1 MQKLFSLVIFSTI
14 LFSISTKA
22 QNADIIFTNANIITA
37 ASKGARANS
46 MAIKDGK
53 ILFAGDIKN
62 SLQYKNA
69 KTQIIDLNGKT
80 IIPGFND
87 VHLHPN
93 PETDF
98 KELDHVIKIDTVTSI
113 SSLIKILTEKAKITP
128 EGMLIRARGYNES
141 KLGME
146 PTSIILDAAST
157 KHPIILTH
165 ASGHKSVVNTY
176 VLNINHI
183 TKIMGLL
190 LFF

>member
-62 SLQYKNA
+62 SLQYKSA

-98 KELDHVIKIDTVTSI
+98 KELDHVIKVDTVTSI
-113 SSLIKILTEKAKITP
+113 TSLIKILTEKAKITP
-128 EGMLIRARGYNES
+128 EGMLIRARAVSYTH
-141 KLGME
+141 LTL
-146 PTSIILDAAST
+146 PTKRI
-157 KHPIILTH
+157 
-165 ASGHKSVVNTY
+165 V
-176 VLNINHI
+176 
-183 TKIMGLL
+183 
-190 LFF
+190 